1 MSTNKKVKRLCNFN
15 DNWLTNEKYKEFLE
29 KIDENTAHCKLCNVS
44 FTVKYD
50 GVYSINSHSKSDKHK
65 NTLIGKRLTNPI
77 NNFFV
82 TKETSE
88 EKRVIASEVAMIYHN
103 VQHNLSYNSL
113 DCNLKMISKIFD
125 DSKIA
130 KKISCG
136 RTKSELVV
144 TNVLFPHS
152 IETNL
157 SKLANKKFSIAIDA
171 SNKGNIKYFPIC
183 IRFFDKKD
191 GIQNFVLDFYSDS
204 KEDSLSVFKK
214 MKEIVEEN
222 NLKLENIVL
231 FSADNAPVNFGINY
245 SVFQKLKQI
254 NNNVIKANCNCHILH
269 NAAKTGLKKLDF
281 DIESLILKIYSEFS
295 TSAKRLGELKE
306 LFENENMKFEDI
318 LKHIPTA
325 GYHYLLP
332 SICLLK
338 TGLR

>member
-1 MSTNKKVKRLCNFN
+1 M
-15 DNWLTNEKYKEFLE
+15 
-29 KIDENTAHCKLCNVS
+29 
-44 FTVKYD
+44 
-50 GVYSINSHSKSDKHK
+50 
-65 NTLIGKRLTNPI
+65 
-77 NNFFV
+77 
-82 TKETSE
+82 KET
-88 EKRVIASEVAMIYHN
+88 I
-103 VQHNLSYNSL
+103 
-113 DCNLKMISKIFD
+113 
-125 DSKIA
+125 
-130 KKISCG
+130 
-136 RTKSELVV
+136 
-144 TNVLFPHS
+144 
-152 IETNL
+152 
-157 SKLANKKFSIAIDA
+157 
-171 SNKGNIKYFPIC
+171 
-183 IRFFDKKD
+183 
-191 GIQNFVLDFYSDS
+191 
-204 KEDSLSVFKK
+204 
-214 MKEIVEEN
+214 EEN
-222 NLKLENIVL
+222 NLKLENIVS